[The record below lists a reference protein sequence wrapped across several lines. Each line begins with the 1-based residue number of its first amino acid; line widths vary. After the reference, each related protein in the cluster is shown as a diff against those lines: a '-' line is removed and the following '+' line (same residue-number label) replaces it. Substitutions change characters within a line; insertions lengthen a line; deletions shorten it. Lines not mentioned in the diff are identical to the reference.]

1 MRSVRKEVGRVGTAP
16 YGVAEAVAA
25 GRAPSV
31 SRLLILSE
39 ICLYREGLARLVT
52 QAIDAAVVRT
62 ASTLDDALGRLSEEP
77 ADVVLIDLALL
88 ESLGAARVVLR
99 RFPATKLVGLGVGD
113 DQAQIVACAEAGF
126 TGFVSR
132 GGSTND
138 LVEAI
143 SGAVSGELVCSR
155 RIAGAL
161 AARVAALAA
170 ASRAPEPEVPLTRRE
185 LQVLRLLDEG
195 LTNKEI
201 ASRLYISTATA
212 RNHVHSILDRLGVRT
227 RSRAAAVARRILTR
241 V

>member
-1 MRSVRKEVGRVGTAP
+1 MDTAP
-16 YGVAEAVAA
+16 CGIAESEAA

-31 SRLLILSE
+31 SRVIILSE

-52 QAIDAAVVRT
+52 QAIDAAAVRT
-62 ASTLDDALGRLSEEP
+62 ASTLDVALGQLSEEQ
-77 ADVVLIDLALL
+77 ADVVLIDLALP
-88 ESLGAARVVLR
+88 EALGAARVVLHR
-99 RFPATKLVGLGVGD
+99 HPATKIVGLGIRD
-113 DQAQIVACAEAGF
+113 EQAQIVSCAEAGF

-132 GGSTND
+132 SGSTDD

-143 SGAVSGELVCSR
+143 RCAVSGELVCSR

-170 ASRAPEPEVPLTRRE
+170 ASRAPEPDVPLTRRE

-212 RNHVHSILDRLGVRT
+212 RNHVHNILDRLGVRT
-227 RSRAAAVARRILTR
+227 RSRAAAVARGMLTR
-241 V
+241 A